1 MGNIIEHV
9 QIWQRG
15 KIDSHLMRASPPSPV
30 QQLGFFSK
38 HLRREE
44 DINIVSIPTLN
55 LCSKV

>member
-44 DINIVSIPTLN
+44 DINIVSIPTH
-55 LCSKV
+55 